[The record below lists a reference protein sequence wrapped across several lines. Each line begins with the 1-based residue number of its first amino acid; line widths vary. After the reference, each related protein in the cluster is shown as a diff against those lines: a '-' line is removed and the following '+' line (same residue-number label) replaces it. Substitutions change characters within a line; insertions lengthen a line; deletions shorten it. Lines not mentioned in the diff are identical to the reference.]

1 MIMHTGK
8 IQMAV
13 IHYSSSHLSQTV
25 VQNNNSLCMLCII
38 QWQNELHFVCF
49 LFFVIVVF
57 CCCWFVLLLLL
68 LCVCVC
74 FHSLSYCYLNT
85 SNYILLLL
93 TLDMHT
99 DKILGLSQQI
109 HISHNKPD
117 LFITTAHSCSV
128 CAPVCVHMCVC
139 MYLGFFCLFFVSTN
153 SENLEQERKK
163 KKRKKGYLNETNF
176 KKVSLYHHVSLN
188 LGSYTVLVV
197 DNKMTL

>member
-1 MIMHTGK
+1 MIMHTDK
-8 IQMAV
+8 IQMAA

-57 CCCWFVLLLLL
+57 CCCWFVLLFLLL

-128 CAPVCVHMCVC
+128 CAPVCVRTCVCVHMCVC
-139 MYLGFFCLFFVSTN
+139 MYLGFFCLFFV
-153 SENLEQERKK
+153 
-163 KKRKKGYLNETNF
+163 F
-176 KKVSLYHHVSLN
+176 CIH
-188 LGSYTVLVV
+188 
-197 DNKMTL
+197 